1 MLKINPMEMVAGKKY
16 FVKSILCHTF
26 PFNTAVRFSE
36 YHTKSEW
43 DYLSQSSIQII
54 SAEFIIPAS
63 SRGSAFPWTVRMEY
77 IKECYAISGSCP
89 LQRDIQLG
97 LLGSLS
103 SGKTIPYD
111 VARLIASYV

>member
-1 MLKINPMEMVAGKKY
+1 MLKINLMEMVLGKKY
-16 FVKSILCHTF
+16 FIKSILCHTI
-26 PFNTAVRFSE
+26 PFNTVVRFRQ
-36 YHTKSEW
+36 YYTKSEW

-63 SRGSAFPWTVRMEY
+63 SRGSAFPWIVRMEY
-77 IKECYAISGSCP
+77 IKECYAIAGSCP
-89 LQRDIQLG
+89 FQRDIQLG
-97 LLGSLS
+97 LLGSLP